1 MTGKMKT
8 HRIITAILLL
18 QCLLAQGAPRPY
30 NSDSLRQIRKNRA
43 YRIKGGVEIADL
55 HTPVAEIDKY
65 LSIPDFHPAADRQDS
80 LPDVL
85 RAQVLKR
92 ARTLSKDSLSGPEL
106 FWSLRPFLL
115 WAQRLDPHFRAE
127 PNPVSIAAGS
137 DLNRIPVPGFR
148 MLRVD
153 DTLIVERTLD
163 SNLKRGDR
171 IISINGTSASEYLQ
185 YCYPD
190 RHLYPFTLLAN
201 YHYRIVSASDYTIRV
216 ERNGE
221 QINVSCTAMPWEDV
235 YMGLLGQQ
243 EFRSSIFPDAQAGY
257 FAIEEFYPDN
267 TRLIK
272 KLRKSILNAQ
282 KQGCDS
288 FILDLRGNPG
298 GYGANF
304 DRLLSLFVDKES
316 IPYLRRQYLQV
327 SNQTV
332 NDYDFLTEASIGR
345 KVALPEGT
353 YPQEIKPDRSCF
365 IPDMRYYVLMDK
377 DTGSIA
383 ASLCNIL
390 QYNGAAQLVGE
401 PLERNA
407 LKYGETIDAWLYLSP
422 LLLSCSTM
430 EYDEYTRAENG
441 VLMPDIAIPYV
452 AQEYLAGRD
461 GMLEKLL
468 ELLKTNRQN
477 GQATANL
484 RTNPSNLNQ

>member
-55 HTPVAEIDKY
+55 YTPVAEIDKY
-65 LSIPDFHPAADRQDS
+65 LSI
-80 LPDVL
+80 
-85 RAQVLKR
+85 
-92 ARTLSKDSLSGPEL
+92 
-106 FWSLRPFLL
+106 
-115 WAQRLDPHFRAE
+115 
-127 PNPVSIAAGS
+127 
-137 DLNRIPVPGFR
+137 
-148 MLRVD
+148 
-153 DTLIVERTLD
+153 
-163 SNLKRGDR
+163 
-171 IISINGTSASEYLQ
+171 
-185 YCYPD
+185 
-190 RHLYPFTLLAN
+190 
-201 YHYRIVSASDYTIRV
+201 
-216 ERNGE
+216 
-221 QINVSCTAMPWEDV
+221 
-235 YMGLLGQQ
+235 
-243 EFRSSIFPDAQAGY
+243 PDAQAGY

-452 AQEYLAGRD
+452 AQEYLADRD